1 MKERSFNDKVHIA
14 GRITVILALLG
25 FVSVPI
31 GLSILYNTPIEY
43 GTVMKNGVPIFLI
56 FGITAVCENLSYA
69 PLIGSGAL
77 YMACVTGNVGNMK
90 IPSAINA
97 MKLSDCQPG
106 TPKADVHAL
115 LAVAVS
121 SFVTTIIVFLG
132 MLFLAP
138 IFAPIYNNEFLKPAF
153 ENLLPALFGALLFPF
168 IKKCFKQAII
178 SVGIPIIAVP
188 IMGRAFFTANQSF
201 VMIAVIIVSGI
212 TSYMMYKKGM
222 LK

>member
-31 GLSILYNTPIEY
+31 GLSILYHTPIEY

-56 FGITAVCENLSYA
+56 FGISAVCENLTYA

-168 IKKCFKQAII
+168 IKKCFKQAVI
-178 SVGIPIIAVP
+178 SVGIPIITVP
-188 IMGRAFFTANQSF
+188 LLGRKFFSANQSF
-201 VMIAVIIVSGI
+201 VMIAVIIVSAT
-212 TSYMMYKKGM
+212 TSYWMYKKGI

>member
-1 MKERSFNDKVHIA
+1 MKERSFNDKIHII
-14 GRITVILALLG
+14 GRITVIFAILG
-25 FVSVPI
+25 FVGVPI
-31 GLSILYNTPIEY
+31 GLSISSNIPIDY
-43 GTVMKNGVPIFLI
+43 STVMKNGIPVFLI
-56 FGITAVCENLSYA
+56 FAISAVCENLSYA

-90 IPSAINA
+90 IPAAINA
-97 MKLSDCQPG
+97 MKLSNCQPG

-121 SFVTTIIVFLG
+121 SFVTTLIVFLG

-153 ENLLPALFGALLFPF
+153 ENLLPALFGALLFPY
-168 IKKCFKQAII
+168 IKSCFKQAII
-178 SVGIPIIAVP
+178 SVGIPIILVP
-188 IMGRAFFTANQSF
+188 LLGRKFFSSNQSF
-201 VMIAVIIVSGI
+201 VMMAVIILSVA
-212 TSYMMYKKGM
+212 TSYWMYKKKI

>member
-1 MKERSFNDKVHIA
+1 MKERSFNDKVHMV
-14 GRITVILALLG
+14 GRITVVFALLG

-31 GLSILYNTPIEY
+31 GLSILYSTPIDY
-43 GTVMKNGVPIFLI
+43 ATVMKNGVPIFLI
-56 FGITAVCENLSYA
+56 FGITAVCENLTYA

-97 MKLSDCQPG
+97 MKLSNCQPG

-178 SVGIPIIAVP
+178 SVGIPIVLVP
-188 IMGRAFFTANQSF
+188 ILGRKFFSANQSF
-201 VMIAVIIVSGI
+201 VMIAVIIVSAI
-212 TSYMMYKKGM
+212 TSYWMHKKGM

>member
-1 MKERSFNDKVHIA
+1 MKERSFNDKIHTI
-14 GRITVILALLG
+14 GRITVIFAILG
-25 FVSVPI
+25 FVGVPI
-31 GLSILYNTPIEY
+31 GLSISSNTPIDY
-43 GTVMKNGVPIFLI
+43 STVMKNGIPVFLI
-56 FGITAVCENLSYA
+56 FGISAVCENLSYA

-90 IPSAINA
+90 IPAAINA
-97 MKLSDCQPG
+97 MKLSNCQPG

-121 SFVTTIIVFLG
+121 SFVTTLIVFLG

-153 ENLLPALFGALLFPF
+153 ENLLPALFGALLFPY
-168 IKKCFKQAII
+168 IKSCFKQAII
-178 SVGIPIIAVP
+178 SVGIPIILVP
-188 IMGRAFFTANQSF
+188 LLGRKFFSSNQSF
-201 VMIAVIIVSGI
+201 VMMAVIILSVV
-212 TSYMMYKKGM
+212 TSYWMYKKKI

>member
-1 MKERSFNDKVHIA
+1 MKERSFNDKIHII
-14 GRITVILALLG
+14 GRITVIFAILG
-25 FVSVPI
+25 FVGVPI
-31 GLSILYNTPIEY
+31 GLSISSNTPIDY
-43 GTVMKNGVPIFLI
+43 STVMKNGIPVFLI
-56 FGITAVCENLSYA
+56 FGISAVCENLSYA

-90 IPSAINA
+90 IPAAINA
-97 MKLSDCQPG
+97 MKLSNCQPG

-121 SFVTTIIVFLG
+121 SFVTTLIVFLG

-153 ENLLPALFGALLFPF
+153 ENLLPALFGALLFPY
-168 IKKCFKQAII
+168 IKSCFKQAII
-178 SVGIPIIAVP
+178 SVGIPIILVP
-188 IMGRAFFTANQSF
+188 LLGRKFFSSNQSF
-201 VMIAVIIVSGI
+201 VMMAVIILSVV
-212 TSYMMYKKGM
+212 TSYWMYKKKI